1 MMKYVITKEQSDRL
15 ERLQKMALKRHAN
28 KEPKGFKGGTFDVD
42 GNVITY
48 DFYTRPDGSLYAQAT
63 LKDRKHHIFIMN
75 ELDFLPLEK
84 EEQQKISE
92 YRIKKFLEKRNF
104 LFESDSLRWFKRR
117 ATKDYLKSFIHKAE
131 IEFPTLCDDFGDEFE
146 YASGVIRWAVDDFM
160 TIDEDLFLDDRYD
173 EFSNTLTDMCKD
185 WFGEYLMEIYRN
197 TCTEDEEY

>member
-1 MMKYVITKEQSDRL
+1 MMKYFITKEQSDRL
-15 ERLQKMALKRHAN
+15 EKLQKMALKRHAN
-28 KEPKGFKGGTFDVD
+28 KEPKGFKGGTFNVD

-48 DFYTRPDGSLYAQAT
+48 DLYTRSDGSLYAQAT

-84 EEQQKISE
+84 EEQEKISE
-92 YRIKKFLEKRNF
+92 YRIKKFLEKKNF

-117 ATKDYLKSFIHKAE
+117 ATKDHMKSFIHEAE
-131 IEFPTLCDDFGDEFE
+131 VDFPTLCDDFNNEFE
-146 YASGVIRWAVDDFM
+146 YASGVIRRAVDIFM

-173 EFSNTLTDMCKD
+173 DFSNTLTDMCKD
-185 WFGEYLMEIYRN
+185 WFGEYLMGIYRN

>member
-1 MMKYVITKEQSDRL
+1 MKYFITKEQSDRL

-28 KEPKGFKGGTFDVD
+28 KEPKGFKGGTFNVD

-48 DFYTRPDGSLYAQAT
+48 DLYTRSDGSLYAQAT

-84 EEQQKISE
+84 EEQEKISE
-92 YRIKKFLEKRNF
+92 YRIKKFLEKKNF

-117 ATKDYLKSFIHKAE
+117 ATKDHMKSFIHEAE
-131 IEFPTLCDDFGDEFE
+131 VDFPTLCDDFNNEFE
-146 YASGVIRWAVDDFM
+146 YASGVIRRAVDIFM

-173 EFSNTLTDMCKD
+173 DFSNTLTQMCKD

-197 TCTEDEEY
+197 TCSEDEEY